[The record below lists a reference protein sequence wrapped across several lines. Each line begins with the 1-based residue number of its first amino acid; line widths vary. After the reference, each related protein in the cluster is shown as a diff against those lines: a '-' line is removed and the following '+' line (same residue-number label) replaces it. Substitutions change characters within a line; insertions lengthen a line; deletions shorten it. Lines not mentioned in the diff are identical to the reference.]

1 MNVETKIDE
10 EGRLWTSTTPEPTTS
25 TTPEPTTSTTP
36 EPTTSTT
43 PEPTTSTTPEPTTS
57 TTPEP
62 TTSTTFQPS
71 NKGYRKRERAKAN
84 MGAAPLPYTEWAKRR
99 NAPENA

>member
-57 TTPEP
+57 T
-62 TTSTTFQPS
+62 S
-71 NKGYRKRERAKAN
+71 YRKRERAKAN

-99 NAPENA
+99 K